1 MSDEGSRPRARWRRV
16 ARASLIALPL
26 LLLLPATLGGSG
38 GGVLGRVESYLY
50 DLRVRLAMP
59 GGVDRRIVIVD
70 IDESSLA
77 REGQWPWSRTKLA
90 ALLDALFDR
99 YGVRV
104 VGFDVQ
110 FPEPERAS
118 ALSLFDELAPAAAR
132 DNRLAA
138 QLSDLRKRYEAD
150 ARFAES
156 FIARDVVLGYA
167 FKRVVH
173 EGEPRESGV
182 LPPPLELSGETLD
195 SVPWIEAHGFTGNL
209 AELQANAGAAGFF
222 DTPVTD
228 EDGVVRRLPLLERYN
243 GRIYESLALATA
255 RLAQRGAPIQL
266 GFERRSGRQQLE
278 FVAVGERRIPVDARG
293 TMLAPFRGPVSSFP
307 YIAAARVLHG
317 EVPPEALKD
326 AIVLIG
332 TTASGL
338 HDIRPTPVDREYFGV
353 EAHANAIAGILDGTV
368 LGQPWWVEW
377 FTVGTLLVSLMYFAF
392 VVPRIPVVSAIVGAT
407 GLAVLVVALNLSAW
421 MRSGIVLPLATPLLY
436 LAVTS
441 VLLLSYGYFVESRG
455 KRRLSRIFSQYV
467 PPEIVQEL
475 DVTEADVSLEGD
487 SRDMSVLFSDVRGFT
502 TLSEGLSPRELTRLM
517 NEMLT
522 PLTECIHQ
530 RRGTIDKYM
539 GDAIMAFWGA
549 PLQDAE
555 HARNAVL
562 AAQEMIACTA
572 RIREDFAA
580 RGWPPV
586 HIGVGIS
593 TGPMNVGNMGSRF
606 RMAYTVLGD
615 TVNLGSRLEGLT
627 KRYGVDIIVSGVT
640 MQGIPDM
647 AFRELDAV
655 RVKGKN
661 EPVSI
666 FEPLGLRSALD
677 APRVARTEQF
687 HEALRRYRARE
698 FGAALRLLDDLAR
711 EREEGLIA
719 LYRERVT
726 HFLAEPP
733 PLEWDGVYSH
743 ETK

>member
-1 MSDEGSRPRARWRRV
+1 MRHARWS
-16 ARASLIALPL
+16 RAATRIALIVIPL
-26 LLLLPATLGGSG
+26 LLLLPATLGGSP

-50 DLRVRLAMP
+50 DLRVRLTMP

-99 YGVRV
+99 YGVRIV
-104 VGFDVQ
+104 AFDAQ

-132 DNRLAA
+132 DHQLAA
-138 QLSDLRKRYEAD
+138 QLTQLRARYAAD
-150 ARFAES
+150 QRFAEA

-167 FKRVVH
+167 FKRAVH
-173 EGEPRESGV
+173 QGEPRESGA
-182 LPPPLELSGETLD
+182 LPAPLQLSGATLD
-195 SVPWIEAHGFTGNL
+195 SVPWLEARGFAGNL
-209 AELQANAGAAGFF
+209 AELQANASAAGFF
-222 DTPVTD
+222 DTPITD

-243 GRIYESLALATA
+243 GKIYESLALATA
-255 RLAQRGAPIQL
+255 RLAEQGKPIEL
-266 GFERRSGRQQLE
+266 GFVRRSGRQRLE
-278 FVAVGERRIPVDARG
+278 FIAVGDKRIPVDERG
-293 TMLAPFRGPVSSFP
+293 TILAPFRGHVSSFP
-307 YIAAARVLHG
+307 YIAATRVLHD
-317 EVPPEALKD
+317 EAPAQALKN

-353 EAHANAIAGILDGTV
+353 EAHANAIAGILDDTV
-368 LGQPWWVEW
+368 LAQPWWTQW
-377 FTVGTLLVSLMYFAF
+377 FTLGTLLVLVGYFAW
-392 VVPRIPVVSAIVGAT
+392 VVPRLAVVPAIIGAT
-407 GLAVLVVALNLSAW
+407 GFGALVIAVNVSAW
-421 MRSGIVLPLATPLLY
+421 LRSGIVLPLATPLLY
-436 LAVTS
+436 LGVTS
-441 VLLLSYGYFVESRG
+441 VLLLSYGYFVESRR

-475 DVTEADVSLEGD
+475 DVTEADISLEGD

-522 PLTECIHQ
+522 PLTEVIHRQ
-530 RRGTIDKYM
+530 RGTIDKYM

-555 HARNAVL
+555 HSRHAVL
-562 AAQEMIACTA
+562 AALEMIACTA
-572 RIREDFAA
+572 RIRDGFAA

-586 HIGVGIS
+586 HIGVGVS
-593 TGPMNVGNMGSRF
+593 TGAMNVGNMGSQF

-627 KRYGVDIIVSGVT
+627 KQYGVDIIVSGAT
-640 MQGIPDM
+640 MQGISDM

-661 EPVSI
+661 EPVAI

-677 APRVARTEQF
+677 GARVARTEQF
-687 HEALRRYRARE
+687 HEALQCYRARQ
-698 FGAALRLLDDLAR
+698 FGAALRLLDDLAQ
-711 EREEGLIA
+711 EKDEGLLA
-719 LYRERVT
+719 LYRDRVT
-726 HFLAEPP
+726 HFLDQPP
-733 PLEWDGVYSH
+733 PLEWDGVYVH
-743 ETK
+743 KNK

>member
-1 MSDEGSRPRARWRRV
+1 
-16 ARASLIALPL
+16 
-26 LLLLPATLGGSG
+26 
-38 GGVLGRVESYLY
+38 
-50 DLRVRLAMP
+50 
-59 GGVDRRIVIVD
+59 
-70 IDESSLA
+70 
-77 REGQWPWSRTKLA
+77 
-90 ALLDALFDR
+90 
-99 YGVRV
+99 
-104 VGFDVQ
+104 
-110 FPEPERAS
+110 
-118 ALSLFDELAPAAAR
+118 
-132 DNRLAA
+132 
-138 QLSDLRKRYEAD
+138 
-150 ARFAES
+150 
-156 FIARDVVLGYA
+156 
-167 FKRVVH
+167 
-173 EGEPRESGV
+173 
-182 LPPPLELSGETLD
+182 
-195 SVPWIEAHGFTGNL
+195 
-209 AELQANAGAAGFF
+209 
-222 DTPVTD
+222 
-228 EDGVVRRLPLLERYN
+228 
-243 GRIYESLALATA
+243 
-255 RLAQRGAPIQL
+255 
-266 GFERRSGRQQLE
+266 
-278 FVAVGERRIPVDARG
+278 
-293 TMLAPFRGPVSSFP
+293 
-307 YIAAARVLHG
+307 
-317 EVPPEALKD
+317 
-326 AIVLIG
+326 
-332 TTASGL
+332 
-338 HDIRPTPVDREYFGV
+338 
-353 EAHANAIAGILDGTV
+353 
-368 LGQPWWVEW
+368 
-377 FTVGTLLVSLMYFAF
+377 
-392 VVPRIPVVSAIVGAT
+392 
-407 GLAVLVVALNLSAW
+407 
-421 MRSGIVLPLATPLLY
+421 
-436 LAVTS
+436 
-441 VLLLSYGYFVESRG
+441 
-455 KRRLSRIFSQYV
+455 LSRIFSQYV